1 LRSNA
6 GKESGKV
13 TRGCTAAGDAN
24 NDKFACA
31 SNRLDTPAVT
41 GSAVEEVNWQLGLSA
56 QQE

>member
-1 LRSNA
+1 MRSNA
-6 GKESGKV
+6 GPESGKV

-31 SNRLDTPAVT
+31 FGRLDTPDVT
-41 GSAVEEVNWQLGLSA
+41 GSAVEGVKWQLGLSA